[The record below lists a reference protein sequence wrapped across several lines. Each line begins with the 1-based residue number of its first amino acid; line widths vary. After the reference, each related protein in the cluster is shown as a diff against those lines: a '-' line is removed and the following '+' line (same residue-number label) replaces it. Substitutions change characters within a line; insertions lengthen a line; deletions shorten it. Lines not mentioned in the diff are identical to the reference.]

1 MQSQKE
7 PLVDPEAPIVMLLLV
22 NFDTTLAYE
31 GLIDSRNVQA
41 AYNTP
46 VLNVSAKVTLAP
58 VPSTTFFTFPHCLA
72 SYSNQKCGGLSI
84 TIVIANIYAFYI
96 FVDNTGCVRSIF
108 PPMSYSNSKAICVE

>member
-58 VPSTTFFTFPHCLA
+58 VPSTTFFTFPHCL
-72 SYSNQKCGGLSI
+72 STSTY
-84 TIVIANIYAFYI
+84 
-96 FVDNTGCVRSIF
+96 
-108 PPMSYSNSKAICVE
+108 